1 MAPKPPHA
9 RIVSGSQGSSEFAAV
24 ITTSGRAVSC
34 SSHPHLSQHHAA
46 ASTPTFPPRLQAQR
60 RLHANLGYR
69 LGGTFSSSVLKIRC
83 GAVSGM
89 QTQRFGVDLPNSV
102 YSDGT
107 LIYENTILTKI
118 SGYAHVLA
126 WSTSTLV
133 VIIVADAG
141 ERTPATMSDIG
152 RGEP

>member
-1 MAPKPPHA
+1 M
-9 RIVSGSQGSSEFAAV
+9 
-24 ITTSGRAVSC
+24 
-34 SSHPHLSQHHAA
+34 
-46 ASTPTFPPRLQAQR
+46 
-60 RLHANLGYR
+60 
-69 LGGTFSSSVLKIRC
+69 
-83 GAVSGM
+83 
-89 QTQRFGVDLPNSV
+89 DLPNNV
-102 YSDGT
+102 YNDGT

>member
-9 RIVSGSQGSSEFAAV
+9 RIVPGSQGSSEFAAV

-34 SSHPHLSQHHAA
+34 SSHPHLSQHRAA
-46 ASTPTFPPRLQAQR
+46 ASTST
-60 RLHANLGYR
+60 
-69 LGGTFSSSVLKIRC
+69 K
-83 GAVSGM
+83 
-89 QTQRFGVDLPNSV
+89 FGVDLPNSV

-118 SGYAHVLA
+118 YVYAHVLA

-133 VIIVADAG
+133 VIIVADTG
-141 ERTPATMSDIG
+141 EWTPATMSDIG

>member
-46 ASTPTFPPRLQAQR
+46 ASTPTKFNTVDSVREWVPAR
-60 RLHANLGYR
+60 
-69 LGGTFSSSVLKIRC
+69 GTSTIQTISRSVPASRC
-83 GAVSGM
+83 GGV
-89 QTQRFGVDLPNSV
+89 QTVRRRPFGVDLPNSV

-118 SGYAHVLA
+118 SVYARVLA

-133 VIIVADAG
+133 VIIVADTG
-141 ERTPATMSDIG
+141 EWTPATMSDIG

>member
-1 MAPKPPHA
+1 M
-9 RIVSGSQGSSEFAAV
+9 
-24 ITTSGRAVSC
+24 
-34 SSHPHLSQHHAA
+34 
-46 ASTPTFPPRLQAQR
+46 
-60 RLHANLGYR
+60 
-69 LGGTFSSSVLKIRC
+69 
-83 GAVSGM
+83 
-89 QTQRFGVDLPNSV
+89 DLPNGV

-133 VIIVADAG
+133 VIIVADTG
-141 ERTPATMSDIG
+141 EWAPATMSDIG

>member
-1 MAPKPPHA
+1 
-9 RIVSGSQGSSEFAAV
+9 
-24 ITTSGRAVSC
+24 
-34 SSHPHLSQHHAA
+34 
-46 ASTPTFPPRLQAQR
+46 
-60 RLHANLGYR
+60 
-69 LGGTFSSSVLKIRC
+69 
-83 GAVSGM
+83 M

-133 VIIVADAG
+133 VNIAVDAG
-141 ERTPATMSDIG
+141 E
-152 RGEP
+152 

>member
-9 RIVSGSQGSSEFAAV
+9 RIVPGSQGSSEFAAV

-46 ASTPTFPPRLQAQR
+46 ASTPTKKSPTDKIWRLPAD
-60 RLHANLGYR
+60 LGYCP
-69 LGGTFSSSVLKIRC
+69 GDTYSSSVLKIGR
-83 GAVSGM
+83 GAVHGVRRR
-89 QTQRFGVDLPNSV
+89 RFGVDLPNSV

-118 SGYAHVLA
+118 SVYARVLA